1 MVFAKDERPVN
12 LLNLLNLLG
21 CRVVLSIHILFLLPL
36 RGSLS
41 CAFGAPLL
49 QGATQRSCNSGD
61 FPSHQSPVTSHQK
74 RNRFRDSFFLFLES
88 AVKFH
93 FHFAAGGAVSAP
105 AAASTAADGGM
116 IDVTAGKNEEDGDHR
131 HHSIDSGIHRK
142 SPFVETRIKSLSDLI
157 RVYLFIFVIWSG
169 WIQG

>member
-1 MVFAKDERPVN
+1 MLKNN
-12 LLNLLNLLG
+12 LQ
-21 CRVVLSIHILFLLPL
+21 V
-36 RGSLS
+36 
-41 CAFGAPLL
+41 
-49 QGATQRSCNSGD
+49 T
-61 FPSHQSPVTSHQK
+61 SHQSLAANHQK
-74 RNRFRDSFFLFLES
+74 RNRFRDSLFLFLES

-93 FHFAAGGAVSAP
+93 FPFAAGGAVSAP

-116 IDVTAGKNEEDGDHR
+116 IDVTTGKNEEDGDHR
-131 HHSIDSGIHRK
+131 HHGIDSGIHRK